1 MFLKLTIVNVSWT
14 IATLTT
20 GCWKF
25 LFARFVLEAFICPI
39 ITHLM
44 KVEILL
50 ADQNIVVYGNYVTP
64 LILI

>member
-1 MFLKLTIVNVSWT
+1 MFLKQTMEGTPWITSVLM
-14 IATLTT
+14 T
-20 GCWKF
+20 GYWKL
-25 LFARFVLEAFICPI
+25 LFASFVPKAVICPI
-39 ITHLM
+39 VTHLM